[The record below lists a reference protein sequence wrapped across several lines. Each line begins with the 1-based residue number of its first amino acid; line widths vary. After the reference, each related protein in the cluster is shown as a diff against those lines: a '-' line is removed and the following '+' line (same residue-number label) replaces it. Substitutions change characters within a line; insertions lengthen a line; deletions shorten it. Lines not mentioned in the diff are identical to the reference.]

1 MINLDSVMRKEI
13 FTIMGLLLVGAIIWT
28 ITSCTKSDYM
38 EKSLKRS
45 EQSIRKSID
54 EKDILWFDGEYG
66 ALSGGIASD
75 IKVTNYQKRDITL
88 DEVDTLFKNNWKKY
102 WIKDDILYKK
112 VLEYAHENYY
122 YTNASVDVSFTVQ
135 YFGKSTR
142 KFKWTCYLS
151 YFDYKLFY
159 CHLHKE

>member
-1 MINLDSVMRKEI
+1 MSRKEI
-13 FTIMGLLLVGAIIWT
+13 WTLLGLVLVGGIVFMG
-28 ITSCTKSDYM
+28 CTKDNYM
-38 EKSLKRS
+38 EKSLSRS
-45 EQSIRKSID
+45 EQSIKKSID

-88 DEVDTLFKNNWKKY
+88 DEIDTLFKRNWEKGSF
-102 WIKDDILYKK
+102 WTQEKK
-112 VLEYAHENYY
+112 VLEAIHEKYY

-135 YFGKSTR
+135 YFGKPTR

>member
-1 MINLDSVMRKEI
+1 MINLDSIMKKEI

-66 ALSGGIASD
+66 ALEGGIASD

-88 DEVDTLFKNNWKKY
+88 DEVDTLFKRNWKKGSF
-102 WIKDDILYKK
+102 WTQKEK
-112 VLEYAHENYY
+112 VLEAIHEKYY

-135 YFGKSTR
+135 YFGKPTR
-142 KFKWTCYLS
+142 RFKWTCYLS

>member
-1 MINLDSVMRKEI
+1 MEKKIWTLL
-13 FTIMGLLLVGAIIWT
+13 GLVLVGGIVFMG
-28 ITSCTKSDYM
+28 CTKDNYM
-38 EKSLKRS
+38 EKSLSRS
-45 EQSIRKSID
+45 EQSIKKSID

-88 DEVDTLFKNNWKKY
+88 DEIDTLFKRNWEKGSFGTQK
-102 WIKDDILYKK
+102 KK
-112 VLEYAHENYY
+112 VLEAIHEKYY